1 MSSAKSYK
9 LSKIDVLIG
18 DKKVDIRELVSEFN
32 WFESI
37 DSSFIRCDF
46 TILDT
51 VQFDDNLLG
60 SEIVHITFESTTEKK
75 SRIQHTLQI
84 YKIGSIVK
92 QERAKLYILH
102 CSSPEIYENEANR
115 AFGQFGP
122 VSGKTDIVKRMVKDH
137 LNSSKKTHIEAH
149 TNINVLSPNWR
160 PVDLISYMSDKVSRT
175 KAGSRQSGKGKKQSG
190 FLFYENR
197 DGWNFKSMDL
207 LCEQDSIA
215 KYTYAQANV
224 GQYNPGTNFYQ
235 IEQVIYPERANQLDK
250 LRQGVYKQCTYG
262 IVMAQLTDSYMPNA
276 GATSSTTFDEWV
288 KLNKP
293 YTANDGSAGSLS
305 NEQLQELYNS
315 SGDSTFNNAG
325 NDTSFTWKPKSQG
338 SKDNLTEKQL
348 ANKDKTGKPSGTI
361 SGPMV
366 SNLKQTFAKASK
378 LHDGLPY
385 REEHLDFYTDLYP
398 TRTKFKILP
407 GFNNQ
412 TANAPKGGADDAD
425 ESVLTAATY
434 SAARWSL
441 LNTHTLTIRV
451 PGNTKLY
458 AGCVVTVNLP
468 SSKQES
474 KKNVARDQTYSG
486 KYLVKGLRHTYK
498 KQGITTELY
507 LCRGSL
513 PVTKN

>member
-51 VQFDDNLLG
+51 VQFDDNILG

-207 LCEQDSIA
+207 LCEQESIA